1 VCSFSLAFWKVLLV
15 SISLASFSTNASAI
29 VLTMLVILW
38 IVPIR
43 LLILVLPVLAC
54 FSSSGSGVTT
64 IAIALLLILSLI
76 LLTHIA
82 RKSIPLAVLYFFQA
96 QIFAYLMLIC
106 CYNMFNVV
114 ITLMLFLNLFLFYP
128 VILSIV
134 ADSTGYVIIAITKL
148 VLLSILLISS
158 SVCLNT
164 MFIVLIILIS
174 LVVLASSMSIVGV
187 LAVTGN
193 LMFALILLTDLDSEI
208 SRLFVCIYTLMGISF
223 VVYMNIAI
231 NSVFSMIQFITLIG
245 IPINSLVLLKLL
257 ILTSLSLSTALLLIV
272 LLILAIFILATS
284 FSYDRNYHNLFIR
297 N

>member
-1 VCSFSLAFWKVLLV
+1 MCSFSLAFWKVLLV